1 MYIVNSQKEKNLNG
15 SSVYG
20 QTGNI
25 ANQQQKNNEIT
36 M

>member
-20 QTGNI
+20 QTGSI
-25 ANQQQKNNEIT
+25 GDQQRNHEIT